1 MSRLHKCMPVFVF
14 LKQLLVLIIPL
25 FFFYTIANCQEL
37 EPRNYA
43 NVPKNMNAIGFTY
56 GFLKG
61 NVVTDPSLPL
71 ADFKITSNNLGLA
84 YVRTFA
90 LANKLARIQ
99 VAAPFVIMAGTL
111 KVNGRDT
118 SGGRTGFADMRIRFG
133 INFFGSPALDKK
145 DFPAFQ
151 QKTIV
156 GISVVVSVPT
166 GLYYTDKL
174 INIGTNRWGI
184 KPEVGISR
192 RFKHV
197 YAETY
202 MGVWFYTDNSSYLGN
217 KTLVQ
222 NPVFS
227 IQGHASYHFK
237 NQMWIGINANWFTGG
252 DTYVDNKLAGDL
264 HDNWRLGGTFSTPLT
279 RSQSLKL
286 QFNGGAF
293 IAKGLNYNSVTLSY
307 QYIFF

>member
-1 MSRLHKCMPVFVF
+1 MRHFDR
-14 LKQLLVLIIPL
+14 LKQKQFLTIPFL
-25 FFFYTIANCQEL
+25 FISAIVNCQDL
-37 EPRNYA
+37 EPRFYA
-43 NVPKNMNAIGFTY
+43 NLPKNMNAIGFSY
-56 GFLKG
+56 SFLKG

-71 ADFKITSNNLGLA
+71 ADFKITSNNFGLGYL
-84 YVRTFA
+84 RTFG
-90 LANKLARIQ
+90 LANKLARVQ
-99 VAAPFVIMAGTL
+99 LSLPFVMMAGKV
-111 KVNGRDT
+111 KVNGHDT

-227 IQGHASYHFK
+227 IQGHVSYYFK